1 MLTQCLTLCDPLD
14 CSLLDSFVRGIFRQE
29 NWHGLQFP
37 SPGDLPNPGMKPT
50 SPVYPAFQ
58 EDSFT
63 H

>member
-1 MLTQCLTLCDPLD
+1 MLIQCLTLCDPLD
-14 CSLLDSFVRGIFRQE
+14 CSLLHPVHGIFRQE
-29 NWHGLQFP
+29 NWSGLQFP